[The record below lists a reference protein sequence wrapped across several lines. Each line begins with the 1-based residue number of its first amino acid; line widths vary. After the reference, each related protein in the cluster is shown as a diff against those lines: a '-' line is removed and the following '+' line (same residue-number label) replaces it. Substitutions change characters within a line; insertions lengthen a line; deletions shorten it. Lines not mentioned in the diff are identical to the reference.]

1 MTTEKHY
8 CLLLSIC
15 VVHSSPLQVVQLIG
29 EHGIGKASLQ
39 PFKMPSSKR
48 KLTLGEL
55 NDMLQA
61 RK

>member
-1 MTTEKHY
+1 MSTAP
-8 CLLLSIC
+8 LS
-15 VVHSSPLQVVQLIG
+15 SPLYQKSPLQVVQLIG

-39 PFKMPSSKR
+39 PFKMPSNKR
-48 KLTLGEL
+48 KLKLGEL